1 MKEVYIIN
9 ESPFELPSYATVDSA
24 GVDLKAFLDKPLEL
38 KPLERKIIRTGIK
51 LALPEGFEA
60 QVRPRSGLAAKHGI
74 SILNSPGT
82 IDSDYRGEIGVI
94 LVNLSNKKFTVNS
107 EMMNLVGC
115 SKENFYKLM
124 VYMNYK
130 KDKEVDTY
138 VFIGE
143 KKKKEKIIRFDKKE
157 NPFNKLLSLNI
168 K

>member
-1 MKEVYIIN
+1 MTEVYIIN

-24 GVDLKAFLDKPLEL
+24 GVDLKAFLEKPLKL

-94 LVNLSNKKFTVNS
+94 LVNLSNQTFTVNRGDRIAQ
-107 EMMNLVGC
+107 LVLKKYEKINWKII
-115 SKENFYKLM
+115 KELPKTNRGFGGFGS
-124 VYMNYK
+124 
-130 KDKEVDTY
+130 T
-138 VFIGE
+138 GE
-143 KKKKEKIIRFDKKE
+143 K
-157 NPFNKLLSLNI
+157 
-168 K
+168 

>member
-38 KPLERKIIRTGIK
+38 KPLERKIIGTGIK

-107 EMMNLVGC
+107 GDRIAQLVLKKYEKINWKII
-115 SKENFYKLM
+115 KELPKTNRGFGGFGS
-124 VYMNYK
+124 
-130 KDKEVDTY
+130 T
-138 VFIGE
+138 GE
-143 KKKKEKIIRFDKKE
+143 K
-157 NPFNKLLSLNI
+157 
-168 K
+168 

>member
-94 LVNLSNKKFTVNS
+94 LVNLSNQTFTVNS
-107 EMMNLVGC
+107 GDRIAQLVLKKYEKINWKII
-115 SKENFYKLM
+115 KELPKTNRGFGGFGS
-124 VYMNYK
+124 
-130 KDKEVDTY
+130 T
-138 VFIGE
+138 GE
-143 KKKKEKIIRFDKKE
+143 K
-157 NPFNKLLSLNI
+157 
-168 K
+168 